1 MRYEELHQV
10 SELIAKDAEAK
21 LRARK
26 LTPQIWEPD
35 GSFTSSVRSFGL
47 EDVFRVEPTDT
58 PGNQMFHAEEIS
70 AS

>member
-1 MRYEELHQV
+1 MTYEELHQV

-26 LTPQIWEPD
+26 LTPQIWDPD
-35 GSFTSSVRSFGL
+35 GSFTSVRSFGL
-47 EDVFRVEPTDT
+47 EHVFRVEPTDT